1 MRLLKSI
8 LEFYIRSSFH
18 VAFCFV
24 ALFLVFHFWNFSK
37 LDGAMLLL
45 IFCGVVIGYNI
56 IKYAALLLERK
67 DFRFKTTII
76 TSTAIAS
83 GIAAYL
89 IIKDSLW
96 TVVMVSLASAFSVF
110 YAFPLIRH
118 HNLRQIPIIKLVLV
132 ALSWIIIICFLPLKS
147 VYVNFEYSYDSLAFP
162 ITDSVKWLYALDII
176 QLFVLIIALCIPFEI
191 RDLQYDSPQLKTLPQ
206 MIGIHRTKLLG
217 VVLCV
222 IYLVIEIIQFGFTTN
237 IIAISTYLLVP
248 LIAVFIWFSDVFKS
262 DYYTSFFVEAIPVFW
277 LGMLLVLN

>member
-162 ITDSVKWLYALDII
+162 ITDSVKWLYAIDII

>member
-56 IKYAALLLERK
+56 IKYAALLLEQK

>member
-1 MRLLKSI
+1 
-8 LEFYIRSSFH
+8 
-18 VAFCFV
+18 
-24 ALFLVFHFWNFSK
+24 
-37 LDGAMLLL
+37 
-45 IFCGVVIGYNI
+45 
-56 IKYAALLLERK
+56 
-67 DFRFKTTII
+67 
-76 TSTAIAS
+76 
-83 GIAAYL
+83 
-89 IIKDSLW
+89 
-96 TVVMVSLASAFSVF
+96 
-110 YAFPLIRH
+110 
-118 HNLRQIPIIKLVLV
+118 
-132 ALSWIIIICFLPLKS
+132 

>member
-1 MRLLKSI
+1 
-8 LEFYIRSSFH
+8 

-162 ITDSVKWLYALDII
+162 ITDSVKWLYAIDII